1 MTEPSAKPVPQWS
14 ANPDHT
20 DPITDTGQKA
30 FQINIDATKYGT
42 FAEIGAGQEV
52 ARWFFRVGGA
62 AGTVAKTI
70 SAYDK
75 TVSDAIYGSIDRYV
89 SRKRLQQMLDYE
101 YNLLIE
107 RLDAARGAQ
116 TCFFAFANT
125 VAARSFTR
133 RDDSNGWLGI
143 KFQSAPRAEPSQA
156 LIHVRLLDEENLRE
170 QEALGIIG
178 VNLIYGALV
187 HFERPHYLIT
197 SLLDQLSKSRVD
209 VDMIKFSGP
218 AFARVDNRLMS
229 LQLVEHGLT
238 EAVMFTVDG
247 EVVQPSE
254 VLYKK
259 PVLVERGTF
268 RPVNNLHVDMLEC
281 ARRQFLAAAPEN
293 KDAVVLM
300 EITMHNLLQNVNIQ
314 PADFLA
320 RVDTIGTIGK
330 TVLVTRHGE
339 FFRVVEYLR
348 RSTQNSIGMA
358 VGMPTV
364 QELLDPR
371 YYAELPGGLLEA
383 LGRLFAGPVRL
394 YVYPRK
400 EANDQLITTEN
411 IPVADS
417 MRHLLAHLWANHLI
431 EDLQGVNF
439 SNLDIKY
446 TDLLKKIRTGDPAWE
461 TMVPTA
467 VRDIIKSRHY
477 FGFGGGND
485 E

>member
-1 MTEPSAKPVPQWS
+1 
-14 ANPDHT
+14 
-20 DPITDTGQKA
+20 
-30 FQINIDATKYGT
+30 
-42 FAEIGAGQEV
+42 
-52 ARWFFRVGGA
+52 
-62 AGTVAKTI
+62 
-70 SAYDK
+70 
-75 TVSDAIYGSIDRYV
+75 
-89 SRKRLQQMLDYE
+89 MLDYE

-107 RLDAARGAQ
+107 RLDAARGAE

-143 KFQSAPRAEPSQA
+143 KFQSAPRAEPSQVM
-156 LIHVRLLDEENLRE
+156 IHVRLLDEENLRE

-187 HFERPHYLIT
+187 HFENPRYMIT
-197 SLLDQLSKSRVD
+197 SLLDQLTKSRID

-218 AFARVDNRLMS
+218 AFAKVDNRLMS

-238 EAVMFTVDG
+238 EAVMFTTDG

-281 ARRQFLAAAPEN
+281 ARRQFTAAAPEN

-320 RVDTIGTIGK
+320 RVDTLSTIGK
-330 TVLVTRHGE
+330 TVLITSHGE

-371 YYAELPGGLLEA
+371 YYAALPGGTLEA

-400 EANDQLITTEN
+400 EANDKLITTEN
-411 IPVADS
+411 IPVPDN
-417 MRHLLAHLWANHLI
+417 MRHILAHLWANHLI

-446 TDLLKKIRTGDPAWE
+446 TELLKKIRTGDPAWE
-461 TMVPTA
+461 TMVPAA
-467 VRDIIKSRHY
+467 VRDIIKSRNY

>member
-1 MTEPSAKPVPQWS
+1 MTEPNEKPVPQWS
-14 ANPDHT
+14 ANPGGQEH
-20 DPITDTGQKA
+20 ITDTGQKA
-30 FQINIDATKYGT
+30 FQINLDAKKYGT

-75 TVSDAIYGSIDRYV
+75 TVSDAIYGTIDRYV

-107 RLDAARGAQ
+107 RLDASRGAE

-125 VAARSFTR
+125 VAAHSYTR

-143 KFQSAPRAEPSQA
+143 KFQSAPRAEPSQIM
-156 LIHVRLLDEENLRE
+156 IHVRLLDEENLRE

-209 VDMIKFSGP
+209 VDMIKFSGQ
-218 AFARVDNRLMS
+218 AFAQVDNRLMS
-229 LQLVEHGLT
+229 LQLVEQGLT

-247 EVVQPSE
+247 DVVQPSE

-281 ARRQFLAAAPEN
+281 ARRQFAAAAPEN

-300 EITMHNLLQNVNIQ
+300 EITMRNLLQNVNIQ

-339 FFRVVEYLR
+339 FFRVIEYLR

-364 QELLDPR
+364 QELMEPR
-371 YYAELPGGLLEA
+371 YYAGLPGGILEA

-394 YVYPRK
+394 YIYPRK
-400 EANDQLITTEN
+400 DEHGHLITTKN
-411 IPVADS
+411 IPVPDNEKF
-417 MRHLLAHLWANHLI
+417 LLAHLQQQHLS
-431 EDLQGVNF
+431 EDLEGVNLK
-439 SNLDIKY
+439 NLDIKY
-446 TDLLKKIRTGDPAWE
+446 ADLLKRIRAGDPEWE
-461 TMVPTA
+461 TMVPAA
-467 VRDIIKSRHY
+467 VRDIIKSRNY